1 MPPPKGLAEIL
12 AMHPDRVPVIVTGAA
27 LERET
32 TRLVVPRSTGVNAFI
47 GLLQSRGLMKEA
59 NRNRAQFL
67 ISDDALPASGRTFED
82 LYDTRSD
89 PSRLAL
95 EVVVCEE
102 NTFGAFPLA
111 PQNV

>member
-1 MPPPKGLAEIL
+1 MPPPKDLSEIL
-12 AMHPDRVPVIVTGAA
+12 AMYPDRVPVIVTGAA

-32 TRLVVPRSTGVNAFI
+32 TRLMVPRSTGVNSFL
-47 GLLQSRGLMKEA
+47 GLLRSRGLMKEA
-59 NRNRAQFL
+59 KRDRAQFL
-67 ISDDALPASGRTFED
+67 ISDDALPASGRTFGD

-89 PSRLAL
+89 PSRPAL

-102 NTFGAFPLA
+102 NTFGAFPFA